1 MRRHRLRQS
10 PTFIGVHSKCFRVG
24 HDTHRVCKSV
34 MPTFMHIIGS
44 ACMASRA
51 AMRKQIGIWCVVV
64 LGMRVGCGEH
74 VVSRSLHRYKE
85 LAAECVN
92 VAQQT
97 SSARDKAV
105 LLQMA
110 EIGRAHV

>member
-1 MRRHRLRQS
+1 MS
-10 PTFIGVHSKCFRVG
+10 
-24 HDTHRVCKSV
+24 
-34 MPTFMHIIGS
+34 S
-44 ACMASRA
+44 AD
-51 AMRKQIGIWCVVV
+51 
-64 LGMRVGCGEH
+64 
-74 VVSRSLHRYKE
+74 RYKE

-110 EIGRAHV
+110 ETWLKLAEKASKSEGT

>member
-1 MRRHRLRQS
+1 
-10 PTFIGVHSKCFRVG
+10 
-24 HDTHRVCKSV
+24 
-34 MPTFMHIIGS
+34 
-44 ACMASRA
+44 
-51 AMRKQIGIWCVVV
+51 MRKQIGIWCVVV

-110 EIGRAHV
+110 ETWLKLAEKASKSEGT